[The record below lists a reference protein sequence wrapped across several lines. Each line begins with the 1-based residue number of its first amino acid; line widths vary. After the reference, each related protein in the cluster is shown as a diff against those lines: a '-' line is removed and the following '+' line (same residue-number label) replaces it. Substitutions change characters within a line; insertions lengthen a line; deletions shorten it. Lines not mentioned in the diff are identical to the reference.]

1 MPHEVIMPVL
11 GMNQDT
17 GTLLRWLRREGD
29 AVAVGDPVMEIATDK
44 ITVEI
49 ESPADGIL
57 AGLSAAEGEEV
68 PVGRAVAW
76 VLGPGESLP
85 ADTPAA
91 PAAEPGPVPARE
103 AGLPSA
109 PGRIPAASPVARRLA
124 AELGIDLT
132 EVVGSGGR
140 ITKADVERHHAA
152 AQAQVEGP
160 VLASPKARRLASE
173 RGLDLAA
180 ISGSGPDGAVLTAD
194 VEAFASAVRDVPGP
208 PPADAV
214 ELEPSR
220 MWQVMASRLTESWQ
234 TVPHFYLSRTV
245 DASQLLAWRDALR
258 RQGREDIT
266 ISDLLL
272 RITAVSLRDHPRLN
286 ASWRDGHIQQHPQV
300 NIGMAVAVADGLLVP
315 VFHAAD
321 TLSLSELAD
330 RRQHLVQAARAGQLT
345 LSEMTGGTFSI
356 TNLGMFGVEEFK
368 AIVNPPEAAILAIGA
383 IRDAVVAVQGE
394 PAVRSVF
401 NLTLSC
407 DHRAVDGALAARFLA
422 TLHERMETPM
432 LLLD

>member
-1 MPHEVIMPVL
+1 MAMPHEVIMPVL

-17 GTLLRWLRREGD
+17 GTLLRWLRQEGD
-29 AVAVGDPVMEIATDK
+29 AVTVGDPVMEIATDK

-49 ESPADGIL
+49 ESPADGVL

-91 PAAEPGPVPARE
+91 PAAEPEPVSVPA
-103 AGLPSA
+103 SA
-109 PGRIPAASPVARRLA
+109 PAGMPAASPVARRLA
-124 AELGIDLT
+124 ADLGIDLAQIAGT
-132 EVVGSGGR
+132 GGR
-140 ITKADVERHHAA
+140 INRADVERHHAA
-152 AQAQVEGP
+152 VQAQVAGP
-160 VLASPKARRLASE
+160 VLASPKARRLARE
-173 RGLDLAA
+173 RGLDLAT
-180 ISGSGPDGAVLTAD
+180 ISGSGPDGAVLATD
-194 VEAFASAVRDVPGP
+194 VEGHVPAVRDVAGP

-214 ELEPSR
+214 ELDPGR

-245 DASQLLAWRDALR
+245 DATQLLAWREALR

-272 RITAVSLRDHPRLN
+272 RITASSLRDHPRLN
-286 ASWRDGHIQQHPQV
+286 ASWRDGRIHQHPQV
-300 NIGMAVAVADGLLVP
+300 NIGMAVAVEDGLLVP

-330 RRQHLVQAARAGQLT
+330 RRRHLVQAARTGQLT
-345 LSEMTGGTFSI
+345 LPEMTGGTFSI

-368 AIVNPPEAAILAIGA
+368 AVVNPPEAAILAMGT

-394 PAVRSVF
+394 PAVRPVF

>member
-17 GTLLRWLRREGD
+17 GTLLRWLRQEGD

-49 ESPADGIL
+49 ESPADGVL

-76 VLGPGESLP
+76 VLEPGESLP
-85 ADTPAA
+85 ADAPAA
-91 PAAEPGPVPARE
+91 PAAGPEPVPAGE
-103 AGLPSA
+103 AGLPDTPA
-109 PGRIPAASPVARRLA
+109 RLPAASPVARRLA
-124 AELGIDLT
+124 AELGIDLA
-132 EVVGSGGR
+132 EVEGVDGR

-152 AQAQVEGP
+152 AQALVEGP
-160 VLASPKARRLASE
+160 VLASPKARRLARE
-173 RGLDLAA
+173 RGLELAT
-180 ISGSGPDGAVLTAD
+180 ISGSGPDGAVLAAD
-194 VEAFASAVRDVPGP
+194 VEGYVSVAKDAPGP

-258 RQGREDIT
+258 RQGREDIA

-272 RITAVSLRDHPRLN
+272 RITAASLREHPRLN

-315 VFHAAD
+315 VFHDAD
-321 TLSLSELAD
+321 KLSLSELAD
-330 RRQHLVQAARAGQLT
+330 RRRHLVEAARAGELT
-345 LSEMTGGTFSI
+345 LPEMTGGTFSI

-394 PAVRSVF
+394 PAVRPVF

-407 DHRAVDGALAARFLA
+407 DHRAVDGALAARFMA
-422 TLHERMETPM
+422 TLHDRMETPM

>member
-85 ADTPAA
+85 GDTPVVPVAA
-91 PAAEPGPVPARE
+91 SEPAPVGE
-103 AGLPSA
+103 AGLPGTPA
-109 PGRIPAASPVARRLA
+109 RIPAASPVARRLA

-132 EVVGSGGR
+132 EVEGSGGR

-160 VLASPKARRLASE
+160 VLASPKARRLARE

-194 VEAFASAVRDVPGP
+194 VEAFDSVVRDVPGP
-208 PPADAV
+208 LPADAV

-234 TVPHFYLSRTV
+234 TVPHFYLSQTV

-286 ASWRDGHIQQHPQV
+286 ASWRDGRIHQHPQV
-300 NIGMAVAVADGLLVP
+300 NIGMAVAVEDGLLVP

-330 RRQHLVQAARAGQLT
+330 RRRHLVQAARSGSLT
-345 LSEMTGGTFSI
+345 LPEMTGGTFSI

-394 PAVRSVF
+394 PAVRPVF
-401 NLTLSC
+401 NVTLSC
-407 DHRAVDGALAARFLA
+407 DHRAVDGALAARCLA

>member
-49 ESPADGIL
+49 ESPADGVL

-76 VLGPGESLP
+76 VLEPGESLP

-91 PAAEPGPVPARE
+91 PAAEPGPVPAGE
-103 AGLPSA
+103 AGLPGTPA
-109 PGRIPAASPVARRLA
+109 RLPAASPVARRLA
-124 AELGIDLT
+124 AELGIDLA
-132 EVVGSGGR
+132 EIAGSGGR

-152 AQAQVEGP
+152 AQAHEGP
-160 VLASPKARRLASE
+160 VLASPKARRLARE
-173 RGLDLAA
+173 RGLELAA

-194 VEAFASAVRDVPGP
+194 VEAFASAARDVPGP
-208 PPADAV
+208 PAADAV

-245 DASQLLAWRDALR
+245 DASQMLAWRDALR

-266 ISDLLL
+266 VSDLLL
-272 RITAVSLRDHPRLN
+272 RITAASLREHPRLN

-315 VFHAAD
+315 VFHDAGK
-321 TLSLSELAD
+321 LSLSELAD
-330 RRQHLVQAARAGQLT
+330 RRRHLVQAARAGQLT
-345 LSEMTGGTFSI
+345 LPEMTGGTFSI

-394 PAVRSVF
+394 PAVRPVF